1 MLQKKARNIHTYIL
15 SSPNQV
21 KMSLEYLRKYVPASE
36 FQRISAKHKTKTLKA
51 LSKRLPASDYN
62 KIADIYNRNDQLIAE
77 IEAIKQQNEQ
87 LMTINHTIGYQAG
100 QLATEMQ
107 AIKHQ
112 NLVLSEHVR
121 LLSTSVE
128 TLAPK
133 RT

>member
-1 MLQKKARNIHTYIL
+1 
-15 SSPNQV
+15 
-21 KMSLEYLRKYVPASE
+21 MSLEYLRKYVPASE
-36 FQRISAKHKTKTLKA
+36 FQRISMKHKTKTLKA
-51 LSKRLPASDYN
+51 LSKCLRASDYN
-62 KIADIYNRNDQLIAE
+62 KVADVYNKNDQLMAE

-87 LMTINHTIGYQAG
+87 LMTINHAIGYQAG
-100 QLATEMQ
+100 QLAAEMQ